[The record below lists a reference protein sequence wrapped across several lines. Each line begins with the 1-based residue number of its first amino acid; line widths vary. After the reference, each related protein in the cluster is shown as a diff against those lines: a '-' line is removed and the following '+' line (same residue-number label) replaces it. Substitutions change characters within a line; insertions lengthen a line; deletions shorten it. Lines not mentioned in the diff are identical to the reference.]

1 MTTAEHSS
9 DAQAPRRE
17 LLLVLILAGV
27 QFSHIMDFVI
37 MMPLGPQLMRVFGI
51 APKQFGLVV
60 SVYTLS
66 ASVSCFLAALFMDR
80 FDRKRVLVCI
90 YAGLVIGTFLC
101 GMAPTFSALVAAR
114 VVTGIF
120 GGLLQAVILSIIGDV
135 VHPSRRGQA
144 TGMVMAAFAVAS
156 VVGVPIG
163 LSIANHFGWQMT
175 FILLA
180 IVSALNFILAV
191 RFLPPV
197 RGHLARPQVAAGVL
211 TDMLSLLSL
220 RATWVAIALIS
231 TMMSIF
237 AMMPFVSAFLVTVV
251 GITEG
256 DLPTVYMFAGVASFF
271 ISPTIGRLSDRW
283 GARRIFVSSSIVA
296 IPAIILFSLLKQ
308 AGLVMAISLNT
319 LVAAVG
325 AARMTPSL
333 TLINSS
339 VTSERRGRFMTLIA
353 SVQQLFAAVAS
364 YGGGMILGEGSA
376 GLDRFPVLGA
386 IVAASM
392 LLSSLLSFLIK
403 PVA

>member
-9 DAQAPRRE
+9 VAQAPHRE

-37 MMPLGPQLMRVFGI
+37 MMPLGPHLMRVFGI
-51 APKQFGLVV
+51 APRQFGLVV

-80 FDRKRVLVCI
+80 FDRKKMLVGI

-101 GMAPTFSALVAAR
+101 GLAPTFSALVAAR

-120 GGLLQAVILSIIGDV
+120 GGLLQAVILAIIGDLI
-135 VHPSRRGQA
+135 HPSRRGQA
-144 TGMVMAAFAVAS
+144 TGLVMAAFAVAS
-156 VVGVPIG
+156 VAGVPIG
-163 LSIANHFGWQMT
+163 LSIANLFGWQTT
-175 FILLA
+175 FLSLA
-180 IVSALNFILAV
+180 AVSSLNFMIAIRV
-191 RFLPPV
+191 LPPV
-197 RGHLARPQVAAGVL
+197 RGHLERSQVSTGVL
-211 TDMLSLLSL
+211 TDMVGLLSM
-220 RATWVAIALIS
+220 RSTWVALALIS

-237 AMMPFVSAFLVTVV
+237 AMTPFVSAFLVSVV
-251 GITEG
+251 GITEA
-256 DLPTVYMFAGVASFF
+256 DLPTVYMAAGVASFI
-271 ISPTIGRLSDRW
+271 ISPTIGRLADRW
-283 GARRIFVSSSIVA
+283 GARQIFVSSSIIA
-296 IPAIILFSLLKQ
+296 IPAIILFSRLKQ
-308 AGLVMAISLNT
+308 VGLVTAISLNT

-339 VTSERRGRFMTLIA
+339 VSSDRRGRFMTLIA
-353 SVQQLFAAVAS
+353 SVQQLFAAIAS
-364 YGGGMILGEGSA
+364 YGGGMILGEGST
-376 GLDRFPVLGA
+376 GLDRFPILGS

-392 LLSSLLSFLIK
+392 VLSALLCFLVK

>member
-80 FDRKRVLVCI
+80 FDRKRVLVSI

-101 GMAPTFSALVAAR
+101 GLAPTFSALVAAR

-180 IVSALNFILAV
+180 VVSALNFILAV
-191 RFLPPV
+191 RFLPPI
-197 RGHLARPQVAAGVL
+197 REHLARPQVAAGVL
-211 TDMLSLLSL
+211 TDMVRLLSL
-220 RATWVAIALIS
+220 RATC
-231 TMMSIF
+231 
-237 AMMPFVSAFLVTVV
+237 VSAFLVTVV

-308 AGLVMAISLNT
+308 ASLVMAISLNT